1 MTLGSTA
8 LCTLAN
14 LKARLG
20 ITDSS
25 SDTLLETLINV
36 ASSSIVGYVG
46 RSLHYEEDI
55 AEYVR
60 SYGTARLQV
69 ARAPIWAIASIA
81 YEGSTVDAASYEVRG
96 RDRYTGA
103 IYATGGWGW
112 TAMRRGGTIAQD
124 AMPGTE
130 RASFLVTYDAGYNTP
145 SQTPTAGVDALPVDI
160 SEACILAA
168 TALYAKI
175 GQDPTVQ
182 SESLLSYSVTYG
194 NAKDVFGEYGLPALA
209 QMILAQYRWTPM
221 A

>member
-36 ASSSIVGYVG
+36 ASSSIVGYLG
-46 RSLHYEEDI
+46 RKLHYEEDI
-55 AEYVR
+55 EEYVP
-60 SYGTARLQV
+60 SYGTARLHV
-69 ARAPIWAIASIA
+69 SRGPIWSIDSIA
-81 YEGSTVDAASYEVRG
+81 YEGSTIAATSYEVRG
-96 RDRYTGA
+96 RDRYSGA
-103 IYATGGWGW
+103 IFSPTGWPS

-130 RASFLVTYDAGYNTP
+130 RLSHLVTYTAGYNTP
-145 SQTPTAGVDALPVDI
+145 SQTPTVGVDALPVDI

-168 TALYAKI
+168 TALYARI

-182 SESLLSYSVTYG
+182 SESLLQYSVTYG
-194 NAKDVFGEYGLPALA
+194 SAKDTFTAFGLPMLA
-209 QMILAQYRWTPM
+209 QMILAQHRWEAM